1 MKNTTIIF
9 LAIAIAFVSCG
20 KDEITS
26 VLTDPNDTL
35 TTENPTA
42 LWEYEF
48 DQIDVL
54 LTDLVVDNNDNSYF
68 FAKAN
73 EEYVLYSLD
82 KEGALR
88 WSSTIPFGSYLN
100 SGIMLAGDKLI
111 LSYQYDVVAA
121 YNLNDGSQIWSTTLT
136 VSYSDMAF
144 SEGIVYVAQTTTFNT
159 ESQISAID
167 ASTGAIKWEHYMDKH
182 IGTKISVHE
191 NQICVVSDYQ
201 LPWPFEI
208 ALTILSD
215 NGTSATE
222 VWSHF
227 KPYDSNESYAKPR
240 RATFD
245 GLGHIYFEEDVTDTT
260 YIHSYNVS
268 DGQENWETKLCNFGL
283 PEPFILY
290 GNGIITASYKSDES
304 WAIVNSIV
312 TLEASTGNIIK
323 QNDDVVL
330 NDSQV
335 LLTGDNSTL
344 VFNRLLNDEPT
355 LQVYDLNGDLINT
368 FSADYLGMMVTSLV
382 DCKITSEGNLVIID
396 QEKVMAIE
404 ANFTPALSG
413 TWSCRKGT
421 NGNTNSIN

>member
-9 LAIAIAFVSCG
+9 LAMALAFVSCG
-20 KDEITS
+20 KDDITS
-26 VLTDPNDTL
+26 VIVDPNDTL

-42 LWEYEF
+42 LWEYKI
-48 DQIDVL
+48 DQLDVL
-54 LTDLVVDNNDNSYF
+54 LTDLVVDNSDNSYF

-82 KEGALR
+82 KEGTLR
-88 WSSTIPFGSYLN
+88 WSSTIPFGSYQN
-100 SGIMLAGDKLI
+100 SEIMLAGDKLI

-121 YNLNDGSQIWSTTLT
+121 YNLNDGSQIWSIPL
-136 VSYSDMAF
+136 SISFSDMAY
-144 SEGIVYVAQTTTFNT
+144 SDGIIYVAQTTTFDT

-167 ASTGAIKWEHYMDKH
+167 ANTGTINWEHHMDQH
-182 IGTKISVHE
+182 IETKISVYE
-191 NQICVVSDYQ
+191 NQICVVSDYR

-215 NGTSATE
+215 NGTSAT
-222 VWSHF
+222 VAWSHL
-227 KPYDSNESYAKPR
+227 KSYDSNQSYARPR

-245 GLGHIYFEEDVTDTT
+245 GLGHIYFEEDVTDTS

-283 PEPFILY
+283 PEPVILY

-312 TLEASTGNIIK
+312 TMDATTGNIIK
-323 QNDDVVL
+323 QNDDVIL

-335 LLTGDNSTL
+335 LLTGDNSTI

-355 LQVYDLNGDLINT
+355 MQVYDLNGDLINAS
-368 FSADYLGMMVTSLV
+368 SADYLGLMVTSLI
-382 DCKITSEGNLVIID
+382 DCRITSDGNLLVID
-396 QEKVMAIE
+396 VEKVMAIE